1 MPSSTSIRIGSRTS
15 PLSQAQTEEVL
26 APLRAAY
33 PDTEFTLVPITTGGD
48 RRKNA
53 PLLSM
58 ARGMFVKEIELALLE
73 NEIDIAVHSAKDLPA
88 QMPDGLSVVAF
99 TRRHDPRDVLVNRW
113 GLTLKEL
120 PEGARLGTSS
130 PRRSALI
137 RALRPETQVVPIRG
151 NVGTRLDKAAGD
163 DYDGVVLAAAGL
175 ERLGRSGEINE
186 YFKPEEFTPEVGQG
200 ALLVEARSTDGH
212 VAEMLGSIDHGPTRV
227 AVTSERAFLETLGG
241 GCKVPVAAY
250 ATLDGSEL
258 RISAMAATP
267 DGDRVF
273 RVETSHASEE
283 PIAAGQAAAR
293 ALMATEA
300 SEIIVGGAES

>member
-1 MPSSTSIRIGSRTS
+1 M
-15 PLSQAQTEEVL
+15 SQAQTEEVL

-33 PDTEFTLVPITTGGD
+33 PDTEFTLVPITTSGD

-58 ARGMFVKEIELALLE
+58 PRGMFVKEIELALLG

-88 QMPDGLSVVAF
+88 QMPDGLAIVAF
-99 TRRHDPRDVLVNRW
+99 TQRRDPRDVLVNRW
-113 GLTLKEL
+113 GITLKEL

-175 ERLGRSGEINE
+175 ERLGRSGEVSE

-200 ALLVEARSTDGH
+200 ALLVEARSSDAH

-250 ATLDGSEL
+250 ATLHGSEL

-273 RVETSHASEE
+273 RVETSHPAED

-300 SEIIVGGAES
+300 SEIIVGGPES

>member
-1 MPSSTSIRIGSRTS
+1 M
-15 PLSQAQTEEVL
+15 SQAQTEEVL

-33 PDTEFTLVPITTGGD
+33 PDTEFTLVPITTSGD

-58 ARGMFVKEIELALLE
+58 PRGMFVKEIELALLG

-88 QMPDGLSVVAF
+88 QMPDGLAIVAF
-99 TRRHDPRDVLVNRW
+99 TQRRDPRDVLVNRW
-113 GLTLKEL
+113 GITLKEL

-175 ERLGRSGEINE
+175 ERLGRVGEISE
-186 YFKPEEFTPEVGQG
+186 YFKPGEFTPEVGQG
-200 ALLVEARSTDGH
+200 ALLVEARSSDGQI
-212 VAEMLGSIDHGPTRV
+212 AEMLGSVDHEPTRV
-227 AVTSERAFLETLGG
+227 AVTSERAFLEAIGG
-241 GCKVPVAAY
+241 GCQVPVAAY
-250 ATLDGSEL
+250 ATLDGREL

-267 DGDRVF
+267 DGSRVF
-273 RVETSHASEE
+273 RVQTSHSAEE
-283 PIAAGQAAAR
+283 PAAAGRATAH
-293 ALMATEA
+293 ALMATGA
-300 SEIIVGGAES
+300 SEIIVGGPGS

>member
-26 APLRAAY
+26 VPLRAAY
-33 PDTEFTLVPITTGGD
+33 PDTEFTLVPITTSGD

-58 ARGMFVKEIELALLE
+58 PRGMFVKEIELALLG

-88 QMPDGLSVVAF
+88 QVPDGLAVVAY
-99 TRRHDPRDVLVNRW
+99 TQRHDPRDVLVNRW
-113 GLTLKEL
+113 GLTLREL

-151 NVGTRLDKAAGD
+151 NVGTRLEKAAGD

-175 ERLGRSGEINE
+175 ERLGRSGEISE

-200 ALLVEARSTDGH
+200 ALLVEARSSDGQ
-212 VAEMLGSIDHGPTRV
+212 VAEMLGSIDHEPTRV

-250 ATLDGSEL
+250 ATLDGNEL
-258 RISAMAATP
+258 RISAMAVTP

-273 RVETSHASEE
+273 RVETSHAKDD
-283 PIAAGQAAAR
+283 PVAAGQAAAR

>member
-1 MPSSTSIRIGSRTS
+1 MPSSTNIRIGSRTS

-26 APLRAAY
+26 VPLRAAY
-33 PDTEFTLVPITTGGD
+33 PDTEFTLVLITTDGD
-48 RRKNA
+48 RHKNA

-58 ARGMFVKEIELALLE
+58 ARGMFVKEIELALLA

-88 QMPDGLSVVAF
+88 QMPDGLAVVAF
-99 TRRHDPRDVLVNRW
+99 TQRHDPRDVLVNRW

-137 RALRPETQVVPIRG
+137 RALSPRTQVVPIRG
-151 NVGTRLDKAAGD
+151 NVGTRLDKATGD

-175 ERLGRSGEINE
+175 ERLGRSGEISE

-200 ALLVEARSTDGH
+200 ALLVEARSSDGH
-212 VAEMLGSIDHGPTRV
+212 VAEMLGRIDHGPTRV

-273 RVETSHASEE
+273 RVETSQPAEE
-283 PIAAGQAAAR
+283 PTAAGQAAAR
-293 ALMATEA
+293 ALMGTEA
-300 SEIIVGGAES
+300 SEIIVGGPES

>member
-1 MPSSTSIRIGSRTS
+1 M
-15 PLSQAQTEEVL
+15 SQAQTEEVL
-26 APLRAAY
+26 VPLRAAY
-33 PDTEFTLVPITTGGD
+33 PDTEFTLVPITTSGD

-58 ARGMFVKEIELALLE
+58 PRGMFVKEIELALLG

-88 QMPDGLSVVAF
+88 QVPDGLAVVAY
-99 TRRHDPRDVLVNRW
+99 TQRHDPRDVLVNRW
-113 GLTLKEL
+113 GLTLREL

-151 NVGTRLDKAAGD
+151 NVGTRLEKAAGD

-175 ERLGRSGEINE
+175 ERLGRSGEISE

-200 ALLVEARSTDGH
+200 ALLVEARSSDGQ
-212 VAEMLGSIDHGPTRV
+212 VAEMLGSIDHEPTRV

-250 ATLDGSEL
+250 ATLDGNEL
-258 RISAMAATP
+258 RISAMAVTP

-273 RVETSHASEE
+273 RVETSHAKDD
-283 PIAAGQAAAR
+283 PVAAGQAAAR